1 LGLQEEVV
9 MAVVAVVAVM
19 AEVVETALVQDTSL

>member
-1 LGLQEEVV
+1 LGLQEEAV
-9 MAVVAVVAVM
+9 MAVVAVM